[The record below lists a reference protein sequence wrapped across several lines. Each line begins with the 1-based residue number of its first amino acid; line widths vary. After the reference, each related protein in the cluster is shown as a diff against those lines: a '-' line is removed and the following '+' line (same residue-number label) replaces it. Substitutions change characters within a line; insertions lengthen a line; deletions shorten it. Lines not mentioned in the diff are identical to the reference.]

1 MMVLLVGILTL
12 VLGFTLYS
20 RIAPRIFM
28 PFRNPTPAMTMADG
42 VDYVPMPTW
51 KNYMIQLLDIAGTGP
66 IFGALMGAKWG
77 PIVFLWIILGTIF
90 GGAVHD
96 YMAGMMSVRE
106 NGLSITSIITKHLG
120 SWTRYLILF
129 LVVFVMIMV
138 SATFARSAS
147 DLLVVLTGLPL
158 WVWMI
163 VILGYFLLSTVLPI
177 DKVIGRLYPVFG
189 VLLIIMAATVIIG
202 LFVGGYEFPG
212 FSLENQHPTGA
223 EFLPDMFITVA
234 CGAISG
240 FHATQSPLVARC
252 VERENEGFV
261 IFYGAM
267 VLESVN
273 ALIWAI
279 AGLSFYGDTASL
291 AAALGVGGASSVV
304 HEIASTIAGP
314 VGGIMAIIGVIIC
327 PITSGDTALRAARLM
342 VSDDRGID
350 HNNKLASIAIALVM
364 MLFIVLLCMLD
375 FSVLWSY
382 FSWLNQSL
390 ATIVLWTATVFIVK
404 VVKKKWYSLLTVIP
418 AMFMTVTTVSYILH
432 STQGLSLD
440 YNVSIIIGIAA
451 SVFAFILYLRMILRS
466 KETE

>member
-1 MMVLLVGILTL
+1 
-12 VLGFTLYS
+12 
-20 RIAPRIFM
+20 M

-106 NGLSITSIITKHLG
+106 DGLSITSIITKHLG

-267 VLESVN
+267 VLESVI

-291 AAALGVGGASSVV
+291 AAALGAGGASSVV

-350 HNNKLASIAIALVM
+350 HNNKLVSIAIALVM